1 MISDVVFFLHF
12 PMYIFL
18 ESPSPLNAGLEQLNY
33 QNCDKL
39 AYGSQSL
46 AKAYVS
52 YQNIC
57 YNVIPSVFPYI

>member
-39 AYGSQSL
+39 AYGSQSQ

-52 YQNIC
+52 
-57 YNVIPSVFPYI
+57 